1 MATAIWFQ
9 NVADVAAV
17 EDAFDEG
24 ELAGV
29 DVTDCEIYAYQDDVI
44 IIGTSPEHA
53 SHGWIDGDVVCALT
67 ANHADILIP
76 ALIDLG
82 ALWLGDP

>member
-29 DVTDCEIYAYQDDVI
+29 DVTNCEIYAYQDDVI
-44 IIGTSPEHA
+44 IIGISPEHA

-67 ANHADILIP
+67 ADDSDILVST
-76 ALIDLG
+76 LINLG
-82 ALWLGDP
+82 ASWLGAP

>member
-1 MATAIWFQ
+1 MATAIWFR
-9 NVADVAAV
+9 NVADVADV
-17 EDAFDEG
+17 EDGFASG
-24 ELAGV
+24 TLAGV

-67 ANHADILIP
+67 ANDADILIP
-76 ALIDLG
+76 TLIDLG
-82 ALWLGDP
+82 ASWLGAS